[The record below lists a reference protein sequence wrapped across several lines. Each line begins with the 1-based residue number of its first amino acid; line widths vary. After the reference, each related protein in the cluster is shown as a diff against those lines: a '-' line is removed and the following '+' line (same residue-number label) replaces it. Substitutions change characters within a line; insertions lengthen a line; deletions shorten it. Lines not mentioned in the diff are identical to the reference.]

1 MIISKLKVNYILFI
15 IVICFCSTSFCQEKP
30 VEKDSTKMYKNI
42 EKYSKKRKFT
52 KFLHKLI
59 FEPTNQNVQSKKS
72 LEKEIIPNYKKF
84 EGKIIRTI
92 KIETLDPFGYSEID
106 STLKPKGFTKK
117 AGNIIHDKTSLWAI
131 KNILLYKKNQPLD
144 SLLVK
149 ESDRLIRSQR
159 YVRRVLT
166 TTKLT
171 SKNSDSVDVYIKV
184 LDSWSLIPDFTTSTT
199 KSTFKL
205 RERNFLGTGHEFSN
219 SYQQSLTTSE
229 NAYSTSYVVP
239 NFKNTFI
246 KTTLSYEIDLD
257 RNYTK
262 FIAFERPFFSSFTR
276 WAGGINIGQQYR
288 REFPIDTLTGIQ
300 SIESF
305 KFNSQDF
312 WFGRSF
318 QIFKGRTENDRTT
331 NLILATRF
339 FKTNYL
345 EKPSIIYDDDA
356 IFANERFYL
365 LGLGIANRKFKQEKF
380 IYNYGVIEDVP
391 TGIVYGFTSG
401 YQQKNN
407 FHRYYFGGR
416 FSFGRFYKIGYL
428 STNVEYGTFFKDAV
442 SEQNVF
448 SLKLIYFTNL
458 MTAGKWKFR
467 QFFKPEVVIGNKRI
481 DSNFDRLSLN
491 ENNGIQGF
499 NSQTLLGTKK
509 LLFTFQTQGYSP
521 WNLWGFR
528 LNPFLSNTMGML
540 SNGSD
545 GFKKSKLYT
554 QLGVGF
560 IISND
565 YLVFNSFQISISFY
579 PTIPGDG
586 FNVFKTN
593 SFNTEDF
600 GFQDFEFSKPAIVSY
615 Q

>member
-1 MIISKLKVNYILFI
+1 MKISTLKVNYIFFI

-30 VEKDSTKMYKNI
+30 IVKDSTKMYKDI

-59 FEPTNQNVQSKKS
+59 FEPTTTNVQSKKS
-72 LEKEIIPNYKKF
+72 LDKEVIPNYIKF
-84 EGKIIRTI
+84 EGKIIRKI

-106 STLKPKGFTKK
+106 STVKPKGFPKK

-144 SLLVK
+144 SLLIK
-149 ESDRLIRSQR
+149 ESERLIRSQR
-159 YVRRVLT
+159 FVRRVAT
-166 TTKLT
+166 TTALT
-171 SKNSDSVDVYIKV
+171 SKNSDSVDIYIRV
-184 LDSWSLIPDFTTSTT
+184 LDSWSLIPDFTTSTS

-205 RERNFLGTGHEFSN
+205 RERNFLGTGHEFNN
-219 SYQQSLTTSE
+219 SFQQSLKTSD
-229 NAYSTSYVVP
+229 NAFSTSYVIP

-257 RNYTK
+257 RNYNK
-262 FIAFERPFFSSFTR
+262 FLAFDRPFFSSFTR
-276 WAGGINIGQQYR
+276 WAGGINFTQQFK

-300 SIESF
+300 TIESI
-305 KFNSQDF
+305 KFSSQDF
-312 WFGRSF
+312 WLGRSF
-318 QIFKGRTENDRTT
+318 RIFKGNTENDRTT
-331 NLILATRF
+331 NLILSTRF
-339 FKTNYL
+339 FRTNYI
-345 EKPSIIYDDDA
+345 EKPSIIYDVKDV
-356 IFANERFYL
+356 FSNERFYL
-365 LGLGIANRKFKQEKF
+365 LGIGIANRKFKQEKF

-416 FSFGRFYKIGYL
+416 FSFGRFYKFGYL
-428 STNVEYGTFFKDAV
+428 SSNIEYGTFFKDAV

-458 MTAGKWKFR
+458 ITAGKWKFR
-467 QFFKPEVVIGNKRI
+467 QFFKPEMIIGNKRI
-481 DSNFDRLSLN
+481 ESTFDRVSLN
-491 ENNGIQGF
+491 NNNGIQGF
-499 NSQTLLGTKK
+499 DSQSLLGTKK

-540 SNGSD
+540 ANGSD
-545 GFKKSKLYT
+545 SFKKSKLYT
-554 QLGVGF
+554 QLGVGL

-565 YLVFNSFQISISFY
+565 YLVFNSFQISFSFY
-579 PTIPGDG
+579 PNIPGNG
-586 FNVFKTN
+586 SNVFKTN

-600 GFQDFEFSKPAIVSY
+600 GFQDFEFSKPIVVPY

>member
-1 MIISKLKVNYILFI
+1 MKISIVNINYILFLLL
-15 IVICFCSTSFCQEKP
+15 ICFCTTTFGQEKP
-30 VEKDSTKMYKNI
+30 VIADSTKMYKDI

-59 FEPTNQNVQSKKS
+59 FEPTSTNLNVKRS
-72 LEKEIIPNYKKF
+72 LVKEIIPNYKKY

-106 STLKPKGFTKK
+106 STLKPNGFVKK
-117 AGNIIHDKTSLWAI
+117 AGNTIHDKTSNWVI
-131 KNILLYKKNQPLD
+131 KNILLYKKNEPLD

-159 YVRRVLT
+159 FVRRVLT
-166 TTKLT
+166 TTNLT
-171 SKNSDSVDVYIKV
+171 SKNSDSVDVYIRV
-184 LDSWSLIPDFTTSTT
+184 LDSWSLIPDFTTTTT

-219 SYQQSLTTSE
+219 SYQESLITTQ
-229 NAYSTSYVVP
+229 NAFSTTYVVP

-246 KTTLSYEIDLD
+246 KTTLSYEIDID

-262 FIAFERPFFSSFTR
+262 FIALERPFFSTFTR
-276 WAGGINIGQQYR
+276 YAGGINLSQQFR
-288 REFPIDTLTGIQ
+288 REFITDSLTTTQ
-300 SIESF
+300 TIESF
-305 KFNSQDF
+305 KINSQDF
-312 WFGRSF
+312 WLGRSF
-318 QIFKGRTENDRTT
+318 KIFNGKSENERTS
-331 NLILATRF
+331 NLIIASRF
-339 FKTNYL
+339 FRTNYL
-345 EKPSIIYDDDA
+345 EKPSASYD
-356 IFANERFYL
+356 IREFFSNEKLYL
-365 LGLGIANRKFKQEKF
+365 VGIGIANRKFKQDKF

-391 TGIVYGFTSG
+391 TGIVYGFTTG

-407 FHRYYFGGR
+407 FHRYYFGGK
-416 FSFGRFYKIGYL
+416 FSFGRFYKLGFL
-428 STNVEYGTFFKDAV
+428 SANLEYGTFFKEAT
-442 SEQNVF
+442 SEQNVL
-448 SLKLIYFTNL
+448 SLKFIYFTNL
-458 MTAGKWKFR
+458 LTAGKWKFR
-467 QFFKPEVVIGNKRI
+467 QFLKPEIIIGNKRL

-491 ENNGIQGF
+491 DANGIKGF

-509 LLFTFQTQGYSP
+509 ILFTFQTQGYSP

-540 SNGSD
+540 ANG
-545 GFKKSKLYT
+545 GENFKKSKLYT
-554 QLGVGF
+554 QLGIGF

-579 PTIPGDG
+579 PRIPGEG
-586 FNVFKTN
+586 TNLFKTN

-600 GFQDFEFSKPAIVSY
+600 GFQDFDFSKPTTVPF